1 MKANQAYRN
10 SNDDAVSPV
19 IAVILM
25 VAITVVLAATVY
37 VWVSGFGSSSSS
49 AAKSL
54 SLTSASSI
62 STVNDY
68 KPALATGY
76 NKTYTVAS
84 ATAGMKWSDVSF
96 TLNGASLSYHDFTTN
111 ATAIGAQQ
119 WCLIDS
125 TGAACVTGSATPTS
139 VVTAGQTIVI
149 HDETSLSGQTF
160 RVLDSQANSVITSLT
175 IG

>member
-1 MKANQAYRN
+1 MLRSYARRLRR
-10 SNDDAVSPV
+10 DDAVSPV

-49 AAKSL
+49 AARTM
-54 SLTSASSI
+54 SLTSAGSI
-62 STVNDY
+62 STVSDY

-84 ATAGMKWSDVSF
+84 ATSGMKWSDVTF
-96 TLNGASLSYHDFTTN
+96 TLNGVTLAYHDFTTN
-111 ATAIGAQQ
+111 STAIGADE
-119 WCLIDS
+119 WCLTNAAG
-125 TGAACVTGSATPTS
+125 TGCTTGTSAPTS
-139 VVTAGQTIVI
+139 VVGAGQTLVI
-149 HDETSLSGQTF
+149 HDETSLSGQVL
-160 RVLDSQANSVITSLT
+160 RVLDANANSVIASIT